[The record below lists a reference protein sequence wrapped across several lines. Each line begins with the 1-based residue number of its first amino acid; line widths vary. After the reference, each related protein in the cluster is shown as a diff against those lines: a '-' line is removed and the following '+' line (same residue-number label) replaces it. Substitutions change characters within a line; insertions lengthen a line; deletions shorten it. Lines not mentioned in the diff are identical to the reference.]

1 MYARL
6 GLVESN
12 DVIDCVFVYIQ
23 PFCNVTAVNPQVG
36 SGYFSY
42 PLRVYEGDTV
52 SRVVDRIKR
61 TAGTPGQFCAC
72 VCVCACAC
80 VRVCVCVYLSVC
92 LSVRPSIRPC
102 VEPMVIPLYLE

>member
-1 MYARL
+1 M
-6 GLVESN
+6 GLIVYL
-12 DVIDCVFVYIQ
+12 YIQ

-61 TAGTPGQFCAC
+61 TAGTPGQFC
-72 VCVCACAC
+72 VH
-80 VRVCVCVYLSVC
+80 VCVCVHVLSH
-92 LSVRPSIRPC
+92 PSIF
-102 VEPMVIPLYLE
+102 ELKHLNDY